1 MTMITRSMTN
11 ATSPKTIHRKPIYK
25 PKYNV
30 CIDFDSASLAWRANK
45 KHVGNGEFVYVPVK
59 DRRDI
64 ENENSSR
71 WQGAAVPCS
80 LLTTNGKGETGSVCQ
95 RTRKVPQRYSS

>member
-1 MTMITRSMTN
+1 MITRSMMK
-11 ATSPKTIHRKPIYK
+11 AMSPKTIHRKPIY
-25 PKYNV
+25 NV
-30 CIDFDSASLAWRANK
+30 CFDFDSASLAWRANK

-71 WQGAAVPCS
+71 
-80 LLTTNGKGETGSVCQ
+80 CQ

>member
-1 MTMITRSMTN
+1 MITRSMTN
-11 ATSPKTIHRKPIYK
+11 ATSPKTIHRK

-45 KHVGNGEFVYVPVK
+45 KHVGNGEFVYVPETVSTVP
-59 DRRDI
+59 
-64 ENENSSR
+64 SSNR
-71 WQGAAVPCS
+71 W
-80 LLTTNGKGETGSVCQ
+80 Q